1 MAKLHQIIV
10 YLDEDLAGS
19 VRAAARQRRTSASA
33 YAKAVL
39 ERELTTTRRQAPDPE
54 NLLAA
59 ILIGV
64 DALVKHHPNEKL
76 FGVVK
81 ATRSAK
87 LGAPSDEA

>member
-33 YAKAVL
+33 YAKTIL
-39 ERELTTTRRQAPDPE
+39 QRELTAERPSAPDSE
-54 NLLAA
+54 SLLAA

-64 DALVKHHPNEKL
+64 DALVKHHPNTKL

-87 LGAPSDEA
+87 LGASSDEA